1 MADSIF
7 AAVLA
12 GGASS
17 RMGLDKALLE
27 VDGQAAVNR
36 TGDLLAA
43 LFPAIV
49 VITASSAVR
58 SACKFP
64 CIPDQHA
71 GLGPLAGIEAAL
83 NHFQAPVFVVAC
95 DMPCL
100 DPGLIAGLIA
110 RWQSGPQLTALAP
123 RHAGGWEPLHAI
135 YSPRLLPRISALLR
149 SATETGN
156 RLCGLN
162 RLLSEWGAGEFD
174 EADIRRHSPG
184 LQAFENWNY
193 PGDVKLP
200 GADG

>member
-17 RMGLDKALLE
+17 RMGLDKALIE

-36 TGDLLAA
+36 TGDILAA

-49 VITASSAVR
+49 VVTASSVVR
-58 SACKFP
+58 STSKFP
-64 CIPDQHA
+64 CIPDLCP
-71 GLGPLAGIEAAL
+71 GMGPLAGIEAAL

-95 DMPCL
+95 DMPRL
-100 DPGLIAGLIA
+100 DPGLIAGLMA
-110 RWQSGPQLTALAP
+110 RWQIEPQLTALAP
-123 RHAGGWEPLHAI
+123 RHEGGWEPLHAI
-135 YSPRLLPRISALLR
+135 YSPRLLPAISALLR

-156 RLCGLN
+156 RVPGLN
-162 RLLSEWGAGEFD
+162 RLLVEWGAGEFG
-174 EADIRRHSPG
+174 EADIRKHSPG

-193 PGDVKLP
+193 PGDVKP
-200 GADG
+200 PDVEG